1 VRRSR
6 AIVLL
11 AVFSFSLIGPA
22 VFAGAQAK
30 LPSCCTRSGK
40 HHCSSISGAD
50 AQDSTSG
57 AALRQVP
64 QRCPYYP
71 NGGAVPVHSY
81 AALRESS
88 LTFFAALL
96 SHPAAH
102 AQTEARY
109 RASFSRSRQK
119 RGPPV
124 LPC

>member
-1 VRRSR
+1 ML
-6 AIVLL
+6 LL

-22 VFAGAQAK
+22 LFAGAEAN
-30 LPSCCTRSGK
+30 LPSCCTRTGK
-40 HHCSSISGAD
+40 HRCSSMSSD
-50 AQDSTSG
+50 AQDSPSG
-57 AALRQVP
+57 PAVQGLR

-81 AALRESS
+81 VALRESS
-88 LTFFAALL
+88 PVSFASLH
-96 SHPAAH
+96 SHPAVH

-109 RASFSRSRQK
+109 RVSFSRSRQK